1 MKEHDVYVFENTDYR
16 QQDNVLTVDFHF
28 SYDTDVDDAVKQVDA
43 MVSLIPNDGDIEFTA
58 HRPSIYC
65 KSMRDVIGPDS
76 YA

>member
-1 MKEHDVYVFENTDYR
+1 MTKNDVYVFENHDHR

-28 SYDTDVDDAVKQVDA
+28 SYDTDVDEAVAQIDA
-43 MVSLIPNDGDIEFTA
+43 MVSQIDNDGDIEFTE

-76 YA
+76 YD